1 MKHGVWPHGVHTLT
15 GTGKINNF
23 ITTVVLAREV
33 KLN

>member
-1 MKHGVWPHGVHTLT
+1 MKHGVWPQGVHTL
-15 GTGKINNF
+15 TGKINNF